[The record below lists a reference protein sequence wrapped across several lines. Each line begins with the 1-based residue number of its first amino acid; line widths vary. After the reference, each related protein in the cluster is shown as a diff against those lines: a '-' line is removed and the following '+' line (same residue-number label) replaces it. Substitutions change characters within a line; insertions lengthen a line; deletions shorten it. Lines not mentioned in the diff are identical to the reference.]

1 MKKERSPRSVC
12 PVAGE
17 GPAPLGQQ
25 GHLGRGGGQGSLG
38 STVHG
43 EPSRVSSTRSGAR
56 SLSPG
61 PACPHPHLGMKCAVS
76 SSATPWTVAHQALLS
91 VGILQA
97 RILEWVEWVEL
108 VAMPASRGFSQTRD
122 GTQVF
127 PIAGGFITS

>member
-1 MKKERSPRSVC
+1 MIIHISSIVP
-12 PVAGE
+12 
-17 GPAPLGQQ
+17 
-25 GHLGRGGGQGSLG
+25 SLYFQYA
-38 STVHG
+38 
-43 EPSRVSSTRSGAR
+43 EL
-56 SLSPG
+56 LSH
-61 PACPHPHLGMKCAVS
+61 AQLF
-76 SSATPWTVAHQALLS
+76 ATSWTVACQALLS

>member
-97 RILEWVEWVEL
+97 RILEWV
-108 VAMPASRGFSQTRD
+108 AKPSSRGSSPPGYR
-122 GTQVF
+122 TQVSRF
-127 PIAGGFITS
+127 AGRFFTI